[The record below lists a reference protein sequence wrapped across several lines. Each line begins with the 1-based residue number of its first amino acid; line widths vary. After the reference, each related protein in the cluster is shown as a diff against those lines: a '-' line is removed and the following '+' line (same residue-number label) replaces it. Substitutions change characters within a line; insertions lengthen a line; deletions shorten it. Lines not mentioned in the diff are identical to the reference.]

1 MNLPQEVPDCQIPP
15 LILITFIENAFKHGI
30 SYQHDSFIDILVDI
44 HHNRLRFMC
53 SNSKAD
59 KPNEEKGGV
68 GLQNVRQQLNL
79 LYDNDYELHIQD
91 EADIYNVELTI
102 PLTPNTY
109 DTLPRY

>member
-1 MNLPQEVPDCQIPP
+1 MIDNNTRTIFSLP
-15 LILITFIENAFKHGI
+15 GI
-30 SYQHDSFIDILVDI
+30 RLRLIDILVDI

-102 PLTPNTY
+102 PLTPNT
-109 DTLPRY
+109 